1 MTDGEIKRILDVAY
15 EAGNILLEN
24 GAEIARVEETTE
36 RIAAAYGL
44 KDSDF
49 FVLSNGIF
57 ATARGYAQVKFIP
70 FKGTQMA
77 RVVAVNQLSRDI
89 ESQHLS
95 LDVVEQRLRDIRN
108 MKGMPAYEQILAS
121 GMGSAAFCMIFG
133 GGWVD
138 SAVSFVVGVL
148 LYFFVLLV
156 ASPYMSKLMGNI
168 CGGALVTLLCILS
181 YKLGIGDSL
190 GNMIIGAIIPLIP
203 GVPFTNGVRDMA
215 NEDYIAGTTRLLDA
229 LLVFFCI
236 AMGVCLVFLTD
247 SRIEGVMI
255 PLDGMHVSMETYN
268 FAIQSVAAFVGTVAF
283 AILFGVPHRFALS
296 CGLCGMAG
304 WMLYMVLTRYVAFSP
319 AEATFFA
326 TMLVAMS
333 AHYTAKW
340 RRCPVTVFLICGIFP
355 LIPGAGIFWTSY
367 YIVSAQHATAL
378 ATGFTALK
386 VAVAIVLGIFVLFE
400 VMNNLRKRKLKIE
413 N

>member
-1 MTDGEIKRILDVAY
+1 MHEVSEQEIKRVLDVAY

-24 GAEIARVEETTE
+24 GAEIARVEETTA

-57 ATARGYAQVKFIP
+57 ATARGYAQVRFIP

-77 RVVAVNQLSRDI
+77 RVVAVNQLSRDV
-89 ESQHLS
+89 ESQHLPI
-95 LDVVEQRLRDIRN
+95 DEVERRLKEIRAA
-108 MKGMPAYEQILAS
+108 KGFPAWEQILAS
-121 GMGSAAFCMIFG
+121 GLGSAAFCMIFG
-133 GGWVD
+133 GGWAD
-138 SAVSFVVGVL
+138 SFVSFVVGVL
-148 LYFFVLLV
+148 LYFFVLFV
-156 ASPYMSKLMGNI
+156 AAPYMSKMMGSI
-168 CGGALVTLLCILS
+168 CGGALVTLLCIVS
-181 YKLGIGDSL
+181 YKLGLGQSL

-236 AMGVCLVFLTD
+236 AMGVCLVFLVD
-247 SRIEGVMI
+247 SRIEGAMI
-255 PLDGMHVSMETYN
+255 PLDGMHVSVETYP
-268 FAIQSVAAFVGTVAF
+268 FVIQSVSAFLGTVAF
-283 AILFGVPHRFALS
+283 AILFGVPHRYALS
-296 CGLCGMAG
+296 CGLCGMVG
-304 WMLYMVLTRYVAFSP
+304 WMLYMSLNRYLSFSP

-326 TMLVAMS
+326 TMLVALS
-333 AHYTAKW
+333 AHFMAIW
-340 RRCPVTVFLICGIFP
+340 RCCPATVFLICGIFP

-367 YIVSAQHATAL
+367 FIVSEQHSAAL

-386 VAVAIVLGIFVLFE
+386 VAVAIVLGIIVLFE
-400 VMNNLRKRKLKIE
+400 FIQHIIRRK
-413 N
+413 